1 MSEMHYVSLDVH
13 KKTIS
18 YCVLQA
24 DGKLVREGTI
34 AANRVAVSEWRASLP
49 KFWTAGMEATMFTSW
64 LYDHIVSFGVP
75 VKVAHSA
82 MLKAIVAG
90 KRKNDTVDA
99 RKIADLL
106 RCDYFPECHMV
117 CRELRDRRRV
127 LRYRNL
133 LVRQTVRMKN
143 RVSALMMETGVQYK
157 KKKLHQKRYF
167 QELIT
172 ELRSEM
178 PQQVPELLELSCRSI
193 EFLRGMDRHLIQA
206 LRSDPVIQ
214 ERVERLI
221 TIPGVGPVVALTW
234 VLEVGEI
241 SRFSSIKKAI
251 SYCGLCGAEVSS
263 AGKQQRTPISKQ
275 RNKHLQC
282 VLVEAAKLAPRFH
295 PELALLYEREKLR
308 SNRNPATLAVARKFV
323 SYLFA
328 VDRTRRP
335 FQKEGPPARTEVWK
349 AA

>member
-1 MSEMHYVSLDVH
+1 MWAWTCIREDDQLLRAAGGWKACARGVRSSEPRGRERMASKSAEAV
-13 KKTIS
+13 
-18 YCVLQA
+18 
-24 DGKLVREGTI
+24 DG
-34 AANRVAVSEWRASLP
+34 WD
-49 KFWTAGMEATMFTSW
+49 EATMFSSW
-64 LYDHIVSFGVP
+64 LYDHVVSFGIP
-75 VKVAHSA
+75 VKVAHPA

-117 CRELRDRRRV
+117 CRELRNRRRV

-133 LVRQTVRMKN
+133 LVRQTVQMRN
-143 RVSALMMETGVQYK
+143 RVSAMMMETGVQYN
-157 KKKLHQKRYF
+157 KKKLHQRRYF
-167 QELIT
+167 QELVGG
-172 ELRSEM
+172 LKAEM
-178 PQQVPELLELSCRSI
+178 PEQVPELLGLSHRSI
-193 EFLRGMDRHLIQA
+193 EFLRGMDQHLIQT
-206 LRSDPVIQ
+206 LRCGPVIR

-221 TIPGVGPVVALTW
+221 TIPGVGPIVALTW

-241 SRFSSIKKAI
+241 NRFSSIKKAI

-295 PELALLYEREKLR
+295 PELALLYEREKQK
-308 SNRNPATLAVARKFV
+308 SNRNRATLAVARKFV

-328 VDRTRRP
+328 VDRARRAFKERVHGP
-335 FQKEGPPARTEVWK
+335 QQKRG
-349 AA
+349 